1 MSAVRYWAIVPAAGS
16 GRRFGSELPK
26 QFQRLGDKLVAEH
39 SLSRLLAI
47 QSIEKI
53 IVPCDLAV
61 SQWSEIPAASDAR
74 VERVA
79 GGAERVHSVL
89 QGLHAI
95 RDRADDNDW
104 VLVHDMARPCITSAD
119 INRLVDQLR
128 DNDVGGIL
136 AAPVSDTLKR
146 VAAKRMDEK
155 RMAAN
160 NEPASELIE
169 ATVDRSLFRAAQTP
183 QMFRYGILLQALQ
196 TMLADGQTPTDE
208 ASAVEYLGRPV
219 AIVQG
224 RRDNIKIT
232 HREDLVIAAAI
243 MRYQETEQCE

>member
-1 MSAVRYWAIVPAAGS
+1 MSADRYWAIVPAAGS

-47 QSIEKI
+47 QAIEKI
-53 IVPCDLAV
+53 IVPCDLEAPQWGDIAAV
-61 SQWSEIPAASDAR
+61 SDAR

-89 QGLHAI
+89 QGLKAI
-95 RDRADDNDW
+95 RNRADDNDW
-104 VLVHDMARPCITSAD
+104 VLVHDMARPCVTSVD
-119 INRLVDQLR
+119 INRLIDQLR
-128 DNDVGGIL
+128 DNEVGGIL

-146 VAAKRMDEK
+146 VAAKHITAK
-155 RMAAN
+155 RMVTN
-160 NEPASELIE
+160 SESIGELIE
-169 ATVDRSLFRAAQTP
+169 STAERSLFRAAQTP

-196 TMLADGQTPTDE
+196 TMLADDQTPTDE
-208 ASAVEYLGRPV
+208 ASAVEYLGWPV
-219 AIVQG
+219 VVIQG

>member
-16 GRRFGSELPK
+16 GKRFGSELPK

-53 IVPCDLAV
+53 IVPCDLAA
-61 SQWSEIPAASDAR
+61 SQWSDIAAASDAR
-74 VERVA
+74 VERVT

-95 RDRADDNDW
+95 RNRADDNDW

-146 VAAKRMDEK
+146 VAAKRM
-155 RMAAN
+155 AAN
-160 NEPASELIE
+160 NESKSELIE
-169 ATVDRSLFRAAQTP
+169 STVDRSLFRAAQTP